1 MNKFLQFGLYFLI
14 AFFILQSFFIEYYIP
29 SLLIA
34 SVFPSLFLVFLIK
47 IDIFETESFKDIIY
61 VFLLGLVV
69 SFFLCFPYVLIRDSL
84 FDNYATNLF
93 ACFFAVAIPEEIIKI
108 IPFLLILKYRKF
120 VNEPIDF
127 LIYSSASALGFA
139 FYENINYIISYS
151 ETGNIVAIRSF
162 LPSVMHMVVSSIFS
176 FGIFMYLI
184 SKKVKY
190 IFIGLILSALIH
202 SVYNTLFI
210 APIVLLL
217 ILVFYSKMIQS
228 LLNISPY
235 YDKTRENTINKA
247 NDFLFFLI
255 IVVLVLSFLFDL
267 FLNGFN
273 SILID
278 PKSYIYLLIVPFFIY
293 KIFSS
298 KLVLNKGQFIIL
310 GKRSNS
316 TGIKREMQDIIIQYY
331 KSKRWSSL

>member
-1 MNKFLQFGLYFLI
+1 
-14 AFFILQSFFIEYYIP
+14 
-29 SLLIA
+29 
-34 SVFPSLFLVFLIK
+34 
-47 IDIFETESFKDIIY
+47 
-61 VFLLGLVV
+61 
-69 SFFLCFPYVLIRDSL
+69 
-84 FDNYATNLF
+84 
-93 ACFFAVAIPEEIIKI
+93 
-108 IPFLLILKYRKF
+108 
-120 VNEPIDF
+120 
-127 LIYSSASALGFA
+127 
-139 FYENINYIISYS
+139 
-151 ETGNIVAIRSF
+151 
-162 LPSVMHMVVSSIFS
+162 
-176 FGIFMYLI
+176 
-184 SKKVKY
+184 
-190 IFIGLILSALIH
+190 
-202 SVYNTLFI
+202 
-210 APIVLLL
+210 
-217 ILVFYSKMIQS
+217 MIQS

>member
-1 MNKFLQFGLYFLI
+1 MNRFLQFGLYSLI
-14 AFFILQSFFIEYYIP
+14 AFFILQSFFVEYYV
-29 SLLIA
+29 LAVLIA
-34 SVFPSLFLVFLIK
+34 SIFPLLFLVFLIK
-47 IDIFETESFKDIIY
+47 IDVFETESFKDIIY
-61 VFLLGLVV
+61 VFLLGLVI
-69 SFFLCFPYVLIRDSL
+69 SFILCFPYVLIRDSL
-84 FDNYATNLF
+84 SDNYATNLF
-93 ACFFAVAIPEEIIKI
+93 ISFFAVAIPEEIIKI
-108 IPFLLILKYRKF
+108 IPFLLVLKYRKF
-120 VNEPIDF
+120 INEPIDF

-162 LPSVMHMVVSSIFS
+162 LPAVMHMVVSSIFS
-176 FGIFMYLI
+176 FGIFIYLI

-190 IFIGLILSALIH
+190 IIIGLIISSLIH

-217 ILVFYSKMIQS
+217 ILSYYSKMIQS

-235 YDKTRENTINKA
+235 YDKTKENKINQA

-255 IVVLVLSFLFDL
+255 IAVLLLSFLFDL
-267 FLNGFN
+267 FFNGFN

-278 PKSYIYLLIVPFFIY
+278 PKSYIYLLIVPYFMYRIL
-293 KIFSS
+293 ST
-298 KLVLNKGQFIIL
+298 KLYLNKGKFLIL

-316 TGIKREMQDIIIQYY
+316 SGIRKEMQDIIAKYY
-331 KSKRWSSL
+331 KSKH